1 MCDHYRDK
9 CGQGL
14 VCSAVFLSVGVTY
27 LNQTVHEI
35 VTIPF
40 LLQISGQTSLHIQ
53 HKNPSF
59 PFMAFMNLPIVRCE
73 SKPFSFAS
81 WPLVFSGAPSENM
94 DVGALGPSWWSRP
107 HTPGFAR
114 DSPSRVGLL
123 CSVDTGR
130 GRIRAVLCKE
140 QRHFQQFVRTA
151 RSLSDQ
157 GRLPI
162 VFPSGSAGKE
172 STCRCRR
179 LKRCGFNPWVG
190 TIPQRRK
197 RQPTPVFLPG
207 RFHGQRSLA
216 GYSPCGRK
224 ELDPTEHT
232 CLPQSKPQKEEQ
244 GDPRVHFRG
253 PAAEGTAP
261 QRGPAPSLPGVPL
274 GCSQDVDS
282 SDLLGAEGRSS
293 TEPDCSL
300 TSIVERMGTACPG
313 QPSPPLPSPREL
325 FPLMALVPRPRA

>member
-1 MCDHYRDK
+1 MK
-9 CGQGL
+9 T
-14 VCSAVFLSVGVTY
+14 S
-27 LNQTVHEI
+27 
-35 VTIPF
+35 PF
-40 LLQISGQTSLHIQ
+40 LLPVGLW
-53 HKNPSF
+53 SF
-59 PFMAFMNLPIVRCE
+59 QGLPQRTWTWGLWD
-73 SKPFSFAS
+73 P
-81 WPLVFSGAPSENM
+81 PGG
-94 DVGALGPSWWSRP
+94 VGP

-130 GRIRAVLCKE
+130 GRIRAVLYKE
-140 QRHFQQFVRTA
+140 QRRFQQFVRTA
-151 RSLSDQ
+151 QSLSDQ

-162 VFPSGSAGKE
+162 FFPNGSAGKE
-172 STCRCRR
+172 SACRCRR

-207 RFHGQRSLA
+207 RFHGQRSPA

-224 ELDPTEHT
+224 ESDPTEHP
-232 CLPQSKPQKEEQ
+232 CLQQSKPQKEEQ
-244 GDPRVHFRG
+244 GDSRVHFRG

-282 SDLLGAEGRSS
+282 SDLLGAEGSGS

-300 TSIVERMGTACPG
+300 TSIVERMGRACPG

-325 FPLMALVPRPRA
+325 FPLMALVPRPRAQAP